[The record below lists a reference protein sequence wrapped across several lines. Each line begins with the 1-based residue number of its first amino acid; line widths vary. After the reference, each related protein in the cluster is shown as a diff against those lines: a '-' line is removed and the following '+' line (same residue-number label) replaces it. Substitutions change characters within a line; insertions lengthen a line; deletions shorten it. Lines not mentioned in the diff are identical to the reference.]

1 MKKTL
6 FIAFTVALFSSCSN
20 KSGKEANENDSIS
33 NDLIANP
40 STADNPEAKSENLA
54 EMTFKTTEHNFGDIL
69 EHQKVETVFE
79 FTNTGKV
86 DLLIND
92 CVASCGCTVPEWP
105 RQAIKPGES
114 GKIKVVF
121 DSTGKAGTNN
131 RNVTVKANIPEKQ
144 IVLTFIAKV
153 REVKG

>member
-6 FIAFTVALFSSCSN
+6 IIALSIALFSSCSN
-20 KSGKEANENDSIS
+20 KSGSETKENDSIS
-33 NDLIANP
+33 NELITNP
-40 STADNPEAKSENLA
+40 ATADNPEAKREDLA

-69 EHQKVETVFE
+69 EHQKVETIFE

-105 RQAIKPGES
+105 RQPIKPGEG
-114 GKIKVVF
+114 GKIKVIF

-144 IVLTFIAKV
+144 IVLSFVAKV